1 MKLKKIASLMLAGV
15 MAVSMLAGCS
25 TANIKPEEPTDPETP
40 ASSAAVDTL
49 YSELTGSAKKNV
61 TAVANAELDAALTNA
76 VNKYWDYNS
85 DADWGLD
92 YPFFSH
98 IGYDYLTD
106 VRVGRIG
113 DAVKSAVGAD
123 YNNMSDP
130 QGFSNAEEAKD
141 RSVVEVF
148 AIAASTS
155 DEYALE
161 LLAERIDQAVSNLP
175 PEGGKKQNIWT
186 NEDDGKANYDYSYT
200 ISASVTE
207 KTVTFA
213 GVEQGVKY
221 VAVMLNKTV
230 AEKG

>member
-1 MKLKKIASLMLAGV
+1 MKLKKIASLALAGV
-15 MAVSMLAGCS
+15 MAMSMLAGC
-25 TANIKPEEPTDPETP
+25 AKGNVQPEPTPTP
-40 ASSAAVDTL
+40 DEPANTAAVDIL
-49 YSELTGSAKKNV
+49 YSELTGSAKENV

-92 YPFFSH
+92 FPYFSH

-106 VRVGRIG
+106 VRAGRIG
-113 DAVKSAVGAD
+113 DAVKSAVGAN
-123 YNNMSDP
+123 YNDMSDNN
-130 QGFSNAEEAKD
+130 GFSNAEDAND

-161 LLAERIDQAVSNLP
+161 LLAERIDWAVSNLP
-175 PEGGKKQNIWT
+175 TEGGKDQNDWT
-186 NEDDGKANYDYSYT
+186 VEGDNRPNYDYSYT

-221 VAVMLNKTV
+221 VAVMLNKT
-230 AEKG
+230 ATEKA

>member
-1 MKLKKIASLMLAGV
+1 MKLKKIASLALAGV
-15 MAVSMLAGCS
+15 MAMSMLAGC
-25 TANIKPEEPTDPETP
+25 AKGNVQPEPTPTP
-40 ASSAAVDTL
+40 DEPANTAAVDIL
-49 YSELTGSAKKNV
+49 YSELTGSAKENV

-92 YPFFSH
+92 FPYFSH

-106 VRVGRIG
+106 VRTGRIG
-113 DAVKSAVGAD
+113 DAVKSAVGVN
-123 YNNMSDP
+123 YNDMSNNK
-130 QGFSNAEEAKD
+130 GFSNAEEAHD

-161 LLAERIDQAVSNLP
+161 LLAERIDWAVSNLP
-175 PEGGKKQNIWT
+175 TEGGKDQNDWT
-186 NEDDGKANYDYSYT
+186 VEGDNMPNYDYSYT

-221 VAVMLNKTV
+221 VAVMLNKT
-230 AEKG
+230 ATEKA

>member
-1 MKLKKIASLMLAGV
+1 MKLKKIASLALAGV
-15 MAVSMLAGCS
+15 MAMSMLAGC
-25 TANIKPEEPTDPETP
+25 AKGNVQPEPTPTP
-40 ASSAAVDTL
+40 DEPANTAAVDIL
-49 YSELTGSAKKNV
+49 YSELTGSAKENV

-85 DADWGLD
+85 DADYD
-92 YPFFSH
+92 KDSIFH
-98 IGYDYLTD
+98 KIGYDYLTD
-106 VRVGRIG
+106 VRGGRIG
-113 DAVKSAVGAD
+113 DAVKSAVGAN
-123 YNNMSDP
+123 YNDMSDNA
-130 QGFSNAEEAKD
+130 GFSNAEDAHD

-161 LLAERIDQAVSNLP
+161 LLAERIDWAVSKLP
-175 PEGGKKQNIWT
+175 TEGGKDQTDWT
-186 NEDDGKANYDYSYT
+186 IEGDNKPNYDYSYT

-221 VAVMLNKTV
+221 VAVMLNKT
-230 AEKG
+230 ATEKA